1 MKKALGR
8 GLESLISGTEQREI
22 RQVPLKAI
30 KPNPFQPRK
39 NFTEEDLFDLT
50 ESIKINGV
58 LQPITVRRKNDFF
71 EIVAGERRF
80 RASIAA
86 GLKDIPA
93 VIKEVPD
100 EKMLEFALVENI
112 QRENLNP
119 IDEALGYKDLYEKFK
134 LTHETISERI
144 GKSRSHITN
153 MLRILELETHIRKMI
168 SDNLI
173 SIGHAKVLLSIK
185 DKNKRII
192 IAQKIAKEN
201 LSVRDVERLLSGN
214 AKPLPVK
221 EKKAEHKSS
230 HIRSLENKISEHFSR
245 KAEIKYKKGKGSISL
260 EFYNEDDFRALLE
273 KFGLKNL
280 D

>member
-22 RQVPLKAI
+22 RSIQLRQI

-39 NFTEEDLFDLT
+39 SFTEEDLSELT
-50 ESIKINGV
+50 ESIRANGV

-71 EIVAGERRF
+71 EIVAGERRY
-80 RASIAA
+80 RASLAA
-86 GLKDIPA
+86 GLKEVPA

-119 IDEALGYKDLYEKFK
+119 IDEAMGYKELSEKFR
-134 LTHETISERI
+134 LTHETISERM
-144 GKSRSHITN
+144 GKSRSHISN

-168 SDNLI
+168 SDNVL
-173 SIGHAKVLLSIK
+173 SFGHAKVLLSVK
-185 DKNKRII
+185 DKNRRII
-192 IAQKIAKEN
+192 LAQRAAKDG
-201 LSVRDVERLLSGN
+201 LSVRELEAMLSAKSEPVRTKERRTD
-214 AKPLPVK
+214 
-221 EKKAEHKSS
+221 HKTSY
-230 HIRSLENKISEHFSR
+230 IKSLETKLSEHLSR
-245 KAEIKYKKGKGSISL
+245 KTEIIYKKGKGRVAID
-260 EFYNEDDFRALLE
+260 FYSDDDFKVLLE
-273 KFGLKNL
+273 KLGIKNF

>member
-22 RQVPLKAI
+22 RSLSTKQI

-39 NFTEEDLFDLT
+39 LFAEEDLSELT
-50 ESIKINGV
+50 ESIKANGV

-80 RASIAA
+80 RASVAA
-86 GLKDIPA
+86 GLKEIPA

-112 QRENLNP
+112 QRKNLNP
-119 IDEALGYKDLYEKFK
+119 VDEASAYKDLSEKFK
-134 LTHETISERI
+134 LTHEAISERV
-144 GKSRSHITN
+144 GKSRSHISN
-153 MLRILELETHIRKMI
+153 MLRILELESHIRKMI
-168 SDNLI
+168 SEDAI
-173 SIGHAKVLLSIK
+173 SFGHAKVLVSIK

-192 IAQKIAKEN
+192 IAQRIAREG
-201 LSVRDVERLLSGN
+201 LSVRDIENLLSSKSAN
-214 AKPLPVK
+214 VKLK
-221 EKKAEHKSS
+221 EKKTQVKSS
-230 HIRSLENKISEHFSR
+230 YIRSLENKISEHLSR
-245 KAEIKYKKGKGSISL
+245 KTEISYKKGKGKIFL
-260 EFYNEDDFRALLE
+260 EFYSDDDFKVLLE
-273 KFGLKNL
+273 KLGIKNF